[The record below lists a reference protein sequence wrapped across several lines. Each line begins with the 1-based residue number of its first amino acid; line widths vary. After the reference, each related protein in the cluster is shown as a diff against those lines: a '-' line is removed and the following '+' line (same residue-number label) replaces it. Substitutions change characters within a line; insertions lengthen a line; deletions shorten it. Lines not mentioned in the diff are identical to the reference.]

1 MRNEIH
7 EKLNAFDERKKKYEQ
22 EQEERRKMLHEQ
34 SRSLP
39 FPFFVPPPSERDNNR
54 RHPRNERFR
63 DDEKKH
69 NDEFEDFLRG
79 WQEVFDGED
88 MERHRENNRRKREE
102 QQQQQSIEELHR
114 EMQSMFEAAFAGG
127 MMPPH
132 GKGQN
137 GTQSRGGSWSSSSST
152 TFVSNS
158 NGTSYTM
165 KQDSKNGARVD
176 LKLPKNCESENVS
189 LEVLKDRPCLI
200 RWKNH
205 NENETSNGQHPS
217 SRHRKARTN
226 PSGGQVFEL
235 GDSVDCSR
243 LSASISEA
251 QRTLTVEAPPRGRN
265 GASIEDDQ
273 QQQHLS
279 LKPNSYP
286 RPVRVTK
293 KQ

>member
-1 MRNEIH
+1 LR
-7 EKLNAFDERKKKYEQ
+7 
-22 EQEERRKMLHEQ
+22 EQ

-54 RHPRNERFR
+54 RHPRSERFR

-69 NDEFEDFLRG
+69 NDELEDFLRG

-88 MERHRENNRRKREE
+88 MEKHRENNRRKREE
-102 QQQQQSIEELHR
+102 QQQQSIEELHR

-127 MMPPH
+127 MTPPH

-137 GTQSRGGSWSSSSST
+137 GPQSRGGGWSSSSST
-152 TFVSNS
+152 TFVSNYD
-158 NGTSYTM
+158 GTSYTM

-205 NENETSNGQHPS
+205 NDDKATSNGQHPS
-217 SRHRKARTN
+217 SRHRKKPNTN

-265 GASIEDDQ
+265 GASIEGNQ